1 MILHYL
7 SNWNNKLYSSNIILV
22 ILLFLV
28 TMIFVDKTNIENIKA
43 NSEEI
48 TEEII
53 IAKLDTK
60 NSIDFSNSNYI
71 EKNYEMTR
79 EEQELQKNNKT
90 IKIIPQIEFDESRED
105 RIIATVDVNT
115 DYTYNET
122 DFYINNNIKNVEKKE
137 IEINISVLEDEKMV
151 EVCVF
156 YYEDQHDMICKQLDI
171 LDKNIVRSKFI
182 LESNTNNY
190 FAN

>member
-1 MILHYL
+1 
-7 SNWNNKLYSSNIILV
+7 
-22 ILLFLV
+22 
-28 TMIFVDKTNIENIKA
+28 MIFVDKTNIENIKA

-53 IAKLDTK
+53 IAKLDIK

-90 IKIIPQIEFDESRED
+90 IKIIPQIEFDESRKD

-137 IEINISVLEDEKMV
+137 IEINISVLENEK
-151 EVCVF
+151 
-156 YYEDQHDMICKQLDI
+156 
-171 LDKNIVRSKFI
+171 NG
-182 LESNTNNY
+182 
-190 FAN
+190 